1 MTRCQ
6 SLRANS
12 DSLTVDVVYH
22 IRYSQVV
29 MYRELR
35 KIRTDWGIT
44 LSQLSAMTG
53 IAQPNLSRIE
63 GGRVDARYST
73 LARIARVLGVKP
85 VLSSPTV
92 MTMSDVKLR
101 MDEGRQRLAEH
112 GIHIR
117 DAEQRLAWKQS
128 RGVDTAVERRLL
140 G

>member
-1 MTRCQ
+1 
-6 SLRANS
+6 
-12 DSLTVDVVYH
+12 
-22 IRYSQVV
+22 

-35 KIRTDWGIT
+35 KIRTDRGIT

-73 LARIARVLGVKP
+73 LARIARALGAKP
-85 VLSSPTV
+85 VLSTPGV
-92 MTMSDVKLR
+92 ITMSDVRRR
-101 MDEGRQRLAEH
+101 MDEGRKRLAGH
-112 GIHIR
+112 GIHVR
-117 DAEQRLAWKQS
+117 DAEKRLAWKLS

>member
-1 MTRCQ
+1 
-6 SLRANS
+6 
-12 DSLTVDVVYH
+12 
-22 IRYSQVV
+22 

-35 KIRTDWGIT
+35 KIRTDRGIT

-85 VLSSPTV
+85 VLSAPTV

-101 MDEGRQRLAEH
+101 MDEGRKRLAEH

-117 DAEQRLAWKQS
+117 DAEQRLAWKHS